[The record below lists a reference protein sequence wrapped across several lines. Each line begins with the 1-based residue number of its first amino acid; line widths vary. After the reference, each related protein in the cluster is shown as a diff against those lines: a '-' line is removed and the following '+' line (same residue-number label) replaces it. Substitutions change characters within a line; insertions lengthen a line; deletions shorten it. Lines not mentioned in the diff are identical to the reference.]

1 MMSRHISALLLAAA
15 LSAGMTTQGRTQ
27 YAVPTI
33 GVIQPPSFGTPF
45 WFWWQAATAAAPQVV
60 VYESKCEIRHVRRGH
75 RVHRRYSRCV
85 RP

>member
-1 MMSRHISALLLAAA
+1 
-15 LSAGMTTQGRTQ
+15 MTTQGRTQ

-33 GVIQPPSFGTPF
+33 GVVQPPSFGTPF

>member
-1 MMSRHISALLLAAA
+1 MSRYISVLLLAVA
-15 LSAGMTTQGRTQ
+15 LSMCMTTEGRTQ

-33 GVIQPPSFGTPF
+33 GVVQPPSFGTPF

-60 VYESKCEIRHVRRGH
+60 VYETKCEVRRFHRGH
-75 RVHRRYSRCV
+75 RMHHRSSRCI